1 MQRETHYNMVKGE
14 VAGIDIKVNNIQ
26 QAMPVEQTVQQQDTD
41 GTFKFTLVSRI
52 EEQELQNALANM
64 MEEITRQGEK
74 LSKHRDI
81 KDMKRYRALI
91 KDFLNEVVN
100 RSHAF
105 SRENFLDRKGR
116 HRVYGIIR
124 LIDENLDQLAQEL
137 VKDEQDNLAIL
148 SKIGEIRGLLLDI
161 FT

>member
-1 MQRETHYNMVKGE
+1 M
-14 VAGIDIKVNNIQ
+14 DIKVNQMQ
-26 QAMPVEQTVQQQDTD
+26 QAMPIEQTQAPQETD
-41 GTFKFTLVSRI
+41 SNFKFTLVSRI
-52 EEQELQNALANM
+52 AEQDLQNALTGM
-64 MEEITRQGEK
+64 LEEITRQGDK
-74 LSKHRDI
+74 LAKHRDI

-91 KDFLNEVVN
+91 KDFMNEIVN

-124 LIDENLDQLAQEL
+124 LVDQNLDELAQEL
-137 VKDEQDNLAIL
+137 VKEEQDNLAIL
-148 SKIGEIRGLLLDI
+148 NKIGEIRGLLLDI

>member
-1 MQRETHYNMVKGE
+1 M
-14 VAGIDIKVNNIQ
+14 DIKVNQIQ
-26 QAMPVEQTVQQQDTD
+26 HAAPVEQTQQTHESD

-52 EEQELQNALANM
+52 EEQDLQNALTNM
-64 MEEITRQGEK
+64 MEEITRQGDK
-74 LSKHRDI
+74 LAKHRDI
-81 KDMKRYRALI
+81 KDMKKYRALI

-137 VKDEQDNLAIL
+137 VKDEKDNIAIL
-148 SKIGEIRGLLLDI
+148 NMIGEIRGLLLDI

>member
-1 MQRETHYNMVKGE
+1 MTGT
-14 VAGIDIKVNNIQ
+14 DIKVNSIQ
-26 QAMPVEQTVQQQDTD
+26 QAMPVEQTIQQQETD
-41 GTFKFTLVSRI
+41 GNFKFTLVSRI
-52 EEQELQNALANM
+52 EEQELQNALAHM

>member
-1 MQRETHYNMVKGE
+1 M
-14 VAGIDIKVNNIQ
+14 DIKVNQIQ
-26 QAMPVEQTVQQQDTD
+26 QAMPVEQTQQVQETD

-52 EEQELQNALANM
+52 EEQDLQNALANM
-64 MEEITRQGEK
+64 MEEITRQGDK

>member
-1 MQRETHYNMVKGE
+1 ME
-14 VAGIDIKVNNIQ
+14 IKVNQTQ
-26 QAMPVEQTVQQQDTD
+26 QPMPVEQTQQAQETD

-52 EEQELQNALANM
+52 EEQDLQTALTGM
-64 MEEITRQGEK
+64 MEEITRQGDK
-74 LSKHRDI
+74 LAKRRDI

-91 KDFLNEVVN
+91 KDFMNEIVN

-124 LIDENLDQLAQEL
+124 LIDQNLDELAQEL
-137 VKDEQDNLAIL
+137 VKDEKDNLAIL
-148 SKIGEIRGLLLDI
+148 SKIGEIQGLLLDI

>member
-1 MQRETHYNMVKGE
+1 M
-14 VAGIDIKVNNIQ
+14 DIKVNNVQ
-26 QAMPVEQTVQQQDTD
+26 QAMPVEQTAQLQETD

-52 EEQELQNALANM
+52 EEQELQNALTNM
-64 MEEITRQGEK
+64 MEEITRQGDK
-74 LSKHRDI
+74 LAKHRDI

-91 KDFLNEVVN
+91 KDFMNAVVN

-137 VKDEQDNLAIL
+137 VKDEKDNLAIL